1 MKSTLAKLSLK
12 TLTATQRRQ
21 TRLLIVLFI
30 LSLVELKAFG
40 VSNHAHAKTTFGFTL
55 GREWVIIEKWMIDSR
70 TGCFIFS
77 SLAVLGSLVGL
88 ARVRVKKGP
97 GLGIGLASFSLMMG
111 FLCWAAAGKFIPIT
125 GMLQGSLLLAV
136 PLVFGSMS
144 GLLCERSGV
153 INIAIEGQLL
163 AGAFASGVVASLT
176 HKTTWGLLVAPL
188 AGALISTLLATFAI
202 KFSVDQVIL
211 GFVLNV
217 LVIGLTNFL
226 YKKLLI
232 PYQSTWNSG
241 PSFSHIEIP
250 IIGKI
255 PIIGP
260 IFFNQTVIVY
270 LMYIIVATIT
280 FSLFRTKWGLR
291 TRAIGEHPSAADSV
305 GIDVNK
311 LRFRNVVIAGLVSGL
326 GGAYFTVG
334 SVGTFGK
341 EMTAGAGFIAL
352 AALIFGKWT
361 PMGALSAALL
371 FGFADD
377 LQGTLSIIGV
387 SIPSEFMLMV
397 PYIATIIAVSGLVG
411 RVRAPKADG
420 IHYSR
425 GESH

>member
-1 MKSTLAKLSLK
+1 M
-12 TLTATQRRQ
+12 
-21 TRLLIVLFI
+21 F
-30 LSLVELKAFG
+30 ELYSFGFGNKA
-40 VSNHAHAKTTFGFTL
+40 NAPTTFGFTL
-55 GREWVIIEKWMIDSR
+55 GHEWVLIHQWVIGSQSGSFVFSILGAIGSAV
-70 TGCFIFS
+70 GIFLVRS
-77 SLAVLGSLVGL
+77 KKSPVIGTAIASLSLL
-88 ARVRVKKGP
+88 
-97 GLGIGLASFSLMMG
+97 LS
-111 FLCWAAAGKFIPIT
+111 FLCWAAAGKFIPLT
-125 GMLQGSLLLAV
+125 GMLQGTLLLAV

-144 GLLCERSGV
+144 GLICERSGV

-163 AGAFASGVVASLT
+163 AGAFASGVIASLT
-176 HKTTWGLLVAPL
+176 HKTSWGLLVAPL
-188 AGALISTLLATFAI
+188 AGALISLLLATFAI

-217 LVIGLTNFL
+217 LVIGLTDFL

-232 PYQSTWNSG
+232 PYQATWNSG

-250 IIGKI
+250 VLGKL

-260 IFFNQTVIVY
+260 IFFNQTIIVY
-270 LMYIIVATIT
+270 MMYLIVAVIT
-280 FSLFRTKWGLR
+280 YSLFKTKWGLR
-291 TRAIGEHPSAADSV
+291 TRAVGEHPTAADSV

-311 LRFRNVVIAGLVSGL
+311 LRFRNVLIAGLVSGL
-326 GGAYFTVG
+326 GGAYFTIG
-334 SVGTFGK
+334 SVGSFSK

-361 PMGALSAALL
+361 PMGAVSAALL
-371 FGFADD
+371 FGFADN

-387 SIPSEFMLMV
+387 SIPSEFMLML

-425 GESH
+425 GGSH